1 MHLQIDVY
9 TIDRINSSDVLQV
22 VCRRL
27 SVQSVF
33 LAKTIFPEGM
43 GGVQNT
49 RGNSGGVG
57 VGLFLWSK
65 NGNSGIEGG
74 LT

>member
-1 MHLQIDVY
+1 MGFLCVHLQIDVY

-27 SVQSVF
+27 SVESVF
-33 LAKTIFPEGM
+33 SPKLFFPEGM

-57 VGLFLWSK
+57 GGGLFLWSK
-65 NGNSGIEGG
+65 N
-74 LT
+74 

>member
-1 MHLQIDVY
+1 MHLQIEVY

-22 VCRRL
+22 VCTRL

-43 GGVQNT
+43 GGVQNI
-49 RGNSGGVG
+49 RGNSGRVG
-57 VGLFLWSK
+57 GLFVW
-65 NGNSGIEGG
+65 
-74 LT
+74 